1 MDGGWA
7 LVVSAVVTAVGGL
20 LVAMLSR
27 FRKENKQDH
36 DIVLG
41 LLKMVYSRAGRVEE
55 KVDKV
60 DERLTQ
66 HVGSHSHGGAE

>member
-20 LVAMLSR
+20 LATMLSR

-36 DIVLG
+36 DVVLG
-41 LLKMVYSRAGRVEE
+41 LIKIVYNRLNR
-55 KVDKV
+55 V
-60 DERLTQ
+60 DEKIDS
-66 HVGSHSHGGAE
+66 HVEWHGKK